1 MSFRTLSRSATVLSR
16 FANLLGQFPN
26 FFNLIHG
33 FKNELYARV
42 SDFHVSRLKERG
54 FYMYVLC
61 SFRFVS
67 ETIKTLAS
75 MKSS

>member
-1 MSFRTLSRSATVLSR
+1 MSFRTTTRLASVLSR
-16 FANLLGQFPN
+16 FANVLGQFPN
-26 FFNLIHG
+26 FFNLINAV
-33 FKNELYARV
+33 KNELYTRV
-42 SDFHVSRLKERG
+42 SDFYVSWLKERG
-54 FYMYVLC
+54 LYMYVLC